1 MKPLLLKLISAFAFC
16 CVLSLLFGL
25 QVDAGFVLQPVQME
39 THWELDVESW
49 MKVYKNSPQHA
60 ALLNLKPALTM
71 KVYSEPKFFDVFLPP
86 TNEAA
91 VGEVWAFDASGVLPF
106 LHQFHPGAS
115 IALSGKRGAF
125 ACLRALSPDY
135 AEIIFRFHADF
146 NLEMVENL
154 VEIHELDAQT
164 RGAEKFEELKA
175 EAEKFEELEVGWAK
189 SEEPKLEVGWAKS
202 EEPKTEVL
210 KAQID
215 ESVISVQK
223 KVQHLEDLV
232 ADESRVQNPELSE
245 LTDKLVALS
254 ATLTS
259 LEEKF
264 NNSLAALEE
273 KLAELSELSDTL
285 AQLNER
291 LTVLEKRFDDRLTEL
306 EAALTKKLDNQLT
319 VLEKRLDNRFSEL
332 EAVLTKKLDNQLN
345 ERLTVLKDVLTAR
358 EQKLTAYLARL
369 TAVYFTP
376 TYFTGRLL
384 IDRKSIV
391 VTAFSFGIPDSDE
404 NAMLSAFG
412 RTVPV
417 SVSRMELISKN
428 ISKNDLVSTDEIAWT
443 TAITTEE
450 AHAALQLMRPMRYKM
465 GTVRE
470 RLVYSQIR

>member
-25 QVDAGFVLQPVQME
+25 QVDAAFVQQPLQME

-164 RGAEKFEELKA
+164 RGAEKIEELKA
-175 EAEKFEELEVGWAK
+175 EIAEVQSEKIEELKAEIAEVQ
-189 SEEPKLEVGWAKS
+189 SEKIEPLE
-202 EEPKTEVL
+202 
-210 KAQID
+210 AQID
-215 ESVISVQK
+215 K

-384 IDRKSIV
+384 IDRKSGV

-417 SVSRMELISKN
+417 SVSRMEL

-470 RLVYSQIR
+470 RLVYPYQIKTR